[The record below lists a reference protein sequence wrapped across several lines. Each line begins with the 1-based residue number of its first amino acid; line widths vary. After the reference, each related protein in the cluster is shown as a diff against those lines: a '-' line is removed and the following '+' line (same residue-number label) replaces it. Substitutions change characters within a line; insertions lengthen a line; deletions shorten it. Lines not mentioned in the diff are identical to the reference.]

1 MDFTALLQK
10 INTHWEQQLPFVVYA
25 APQHTKVNVLLQ
37 QDATYYSAK
46 GFTNTGFVFAP
57 FDDKKASFCIPEVF
71 SEKITL
77 EVSMP
82 SVLNTDTPFCQ
93 ELSSDKEKH
102 LMYVSE
108 ILDNIKNKTVEKVV
122 ATRKKEIP
130 LTGFDLSE
138 LIRRIISMDTAAFR
152 YVWYHPKTGIWCG
165 ASPEV
170 LLMSE
175 GANFST
181 MALAGTQKVTG
192 DTNPNWGSKET
203 FEQQLVTKAITT
215 NLKKITTKLEVS
227 SPKTHKAG
235 SLYHIKTQIK
245 GAFDK
250 KETSLAQ
257 ITSVLHPTPAVCGT
271 PRDAAFSIIQV
282 LEGYN
287 REFYTGFLGPLDLQN
302 NTAQLYVNLRCMKIS
317 PTMATLYV
325 GGGITLDSMPQD
337 EWQETKNKMATM
349 LSVLGSM
356 LP

>member
-10 INTHWEQQLPFVVYA
+10 INTHWEQQLPFVIYA
-25 APQHTKVNVLLQ
+25 APEHTKVNVLLQ

-46 GFTNTGFVFAP
+46 GFTKTGFVFAP

-77 EVSMP
+77 EVSVP

-93 ELSSDKEKH
+93 ELISDKEKH
-102 LMYVSE
+102 LVYVSE

-152 YVWYHPKTGIWCG
+152 YVWFHPKTGIWCG

-170 LLMSE
+170 LLE
-175 GANFST
+175 CDGANFST
-181 MALAGTQKVTG
+181 MALAGTQKVTK
-192 DTNPNWGSKET
+192 DTCPTWGVKET

-215 NLKKITTKLEVS
+215 NLKKITTSLQVS
-227 SPKTHKAG
+227 SPTTQKAG

-245 GAFDK
+245 GAFDNK
-250 KETSLAQ
+250 KTSLAQ
-257 ITSVLHPTPAVCGT
+257 IASVLHPTPAVCGS
-271 PRDAAFSIIQV
+271 PKDRAFSIIQE
-282 LEGYN
+282 LEGYD
-287 REFYTGFLGPLDLQN
+287 REFYTGFLGPLNLQS
-302 NTAQLYVNLRCMKIS
+302 NTAQMYVNLRCMKIS
-317 PTMATLYV
+317 PTTATLYV
-325 GGGITLDSMPQD
+325 GGGITLDSSPQL

-349 LSVLGSM
+349 LSVLAPM